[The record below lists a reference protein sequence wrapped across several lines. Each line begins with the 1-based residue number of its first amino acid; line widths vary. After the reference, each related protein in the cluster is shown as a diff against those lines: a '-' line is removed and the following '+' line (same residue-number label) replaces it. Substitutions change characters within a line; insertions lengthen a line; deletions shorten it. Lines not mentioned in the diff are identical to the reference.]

1 MNKILKEGLYN
12 LFVIIFVS
20 FDYILNVIC
29 NPMLW
34 FSLERSSKEATFV
47 VNKLMEKYNK
57 GELKD
62 FVISP
67 YTVTFFFKDDESITI
82 WIGNYP
88 YSYGNVYKT
97 SSKYS
102 GLISSNVPCRYT
114 KILLHRF
121 IKQIERKLDKK
132 QRREMKSLINSM
144 DVDKVC

>member
-20 FDYILNVIC
+20 FDYFFNVIC

-88 YSYGNVYKT
+88 YSYGNVYKA

-102 GLISSNVPCRYT
+102 GLISSNVPSRYT

-121 IKQIERKLDKK
+121 IKQIERKTDKK
-132 QRREMKSLINSM
+132 QRREMRSLINSM